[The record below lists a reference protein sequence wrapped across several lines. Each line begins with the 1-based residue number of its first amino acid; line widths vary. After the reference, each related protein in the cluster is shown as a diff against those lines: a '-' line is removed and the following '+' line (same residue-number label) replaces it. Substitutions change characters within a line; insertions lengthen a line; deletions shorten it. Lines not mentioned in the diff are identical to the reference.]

1 MGLVKNMGTHVLK
14 LSLWSPAKTVEL
26 NSLGTWVPTFLS

>member
-14 LSLWSPAKTVEL
+14 LSSWALVKTVEL
-26 NSLGTWVPTFLS
+26 NALGTWVPTFLN